1 MFSLHACIY
10 ANINTF
16 CLADF
21 RGGGGGGGEEEDE
34 ENGSSW
40 SYSLI

>member
-21 RGGGGGGGEEEDE
+21 RGGGGGGGEEEE
-34 ENGSSW
+34 EEEEEETTK
-40 SYSLI
+40 